1 MSSTILKPEQPV
13 YQAKGDDLSSL
24 SLQEETHNPNDI
36 VKPFSKE
43 SLKHII
49 HDLNHHLMLIGLS
62 ADNLAGYSA
71 QNNIAC
77 ENARI
82 LRRNLD
88 QVSTILAALFA
99 DNDVA
104 ADNGQIDWAQL
115 DLLIQRQRFDWQLLL
130 GEAHDLTILVEPFS
144 GTLYLEPLALMRVL
158 TNFVH
163 NALDALN
170 EKRQIDPH
178 FKAGAIS
185 IIIEPSS
192 EEAGEK
198 ALFIHIK
205 DNGAGVKEALKGRL
219 FEAGQSSKKEQGKP
233 HRGFGLSSAHEL
245 LARWEGKAALLSSSA
260 ETGSHFVLT
269 LPLYD

>member
-1 MSSTILKPEQPV
+1 MSSTIMKPKQPL
-13 YQAKGDDLSSL
+13 YQAKGRDLSSRPYQGTDK
-24 SLQEETHNPNDI
+24 SDAVN
-36 VKPFSKE
+36 PFSKDN
-43 SLKHII
+43 LKHII

-71 QNNIAC
+71 QNDIAC

-99 DNDVA
+99 DNGEA
-104 ADNGQIDWAQL
+104 PENGQIDWAQL
-115 DLLIQRQRFDWQLLL
+115 DLLMQRQRYDWQLLL
-130 GEAHDLTILVEPFS
+130 GEAIELTILVEPFS
-144 GTLYLEPLALMRVL
+144 GTAFVEPMALMRVL

-170 EKRQIDPH
+170 EKRQNDPH
-178 FKAGAIS
+178 FKAGTIS
-185 IIIEPSS
+185 IIIEPAS

-198 ALFIHIK
+198 TLLIHIK
-205 DNGAGVKEALKGRL
+205 DNGAGVKNALKDRL
-219 FEAGQSSKKEQGKP
+219 FEAGQSSKEEQGKP
-233 HRGFGLSSAHEL
+233 HRGFGLSSAKDW
-245 LARWEGKAALLSSSA
+245 LARWKGEAMLLSTST

-269 LPLYD
+269 LPLYE